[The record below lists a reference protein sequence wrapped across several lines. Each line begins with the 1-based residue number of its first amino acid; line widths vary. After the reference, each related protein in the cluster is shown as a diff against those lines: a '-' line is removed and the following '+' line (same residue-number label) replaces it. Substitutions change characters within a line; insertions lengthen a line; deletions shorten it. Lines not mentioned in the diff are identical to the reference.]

1 MDICHKSSIIMEI
14 GQVDDRSILKNSTNY
29 YRDKENDN
37 YFRGKSLLENWFLL
51 SEIMAILT
59 AIVWGWKYVLMALP

>member
-37 YFRGKSLLENWFLL
+37 YFRGKSLLEN
-51 SEIMAILT
+51 
-59 AIVWGWKYVLMALP
+59 